1 MKNPPP
7 IGEFLL
13 TEIVEA
19 YGLTVSQAA
28 AALRVPRAT
37 LSRVLNGT
45 ARLSGEMALRV
56 EKAFRVPM
64 DTLLRMQ
71 AAHEIA
77 QAVEALYG
85 VKVSQ
90 VRTIVVRGK
99 MKRFG
104 KHSGKRSN
112 WKKAYITLAQG
123 STLNLYETPSA

>member
-1 MKNPPP
+1 MKLSDTLIRPL
-7 IGEFLL
+7 I
-13 TEIVEA
+13 TEKTTSNLGTERTYAFEV
-19 YGLTVSQAA
+19 GLTA
-28 AALRVPRAT
+28 
-37 LSRVLNGT
+37 N
-45 ARLSGEMALRV
+45 
-56 EKAFRVPM
+56 K
-64 DTLLRMQ
+64 
-71 AAHEIA
+71 HEIA